1 MDKDTIIK
9 QLKSVPNYSFFM
21 IRGTEMAKDLKDLLK
36 TMKQY
41 KDLQKYL
48 RKI

>member
-1 MDKDTIIK
+1 MDKDTILK

-36 TMKQY
+36 DKCDCLGES
-41 KDLQKYL
+41 DLGES
-48 RKI
+48 R